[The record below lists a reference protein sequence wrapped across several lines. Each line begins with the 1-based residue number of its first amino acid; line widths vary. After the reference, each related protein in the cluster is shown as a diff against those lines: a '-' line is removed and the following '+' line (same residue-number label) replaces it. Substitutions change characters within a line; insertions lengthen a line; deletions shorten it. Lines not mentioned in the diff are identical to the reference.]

1 MSLNETGQAAM
12 SYFVAE
18 KAPGMD
24 FADKWNPRGELNLVW
39 ADKIEVALRKFGRK
53 VRTQSKQIALEL
65 LDYLIANGAYETREN
80 EYGGEMHSFRQAEYK
95 KAIAKL
101 QENDPLIQEAK
112 NGGDDFWQSKF
123 AELTDV

>member
-1 MSLNETGQAAM
+1 MSLNEIGQAGM

-18 KAPGMD
+18 KAPTMD

-53 VRTQSKQIALEL
+53 VRTQSKQIAIEL

-80 EYGGEMHSFRQAEYK
+80 EYGGEMHSFRQAEYR
-95 KAIAKL
+95 KAIKAL
-101 QENDPLIQEAK
+101 QEKDPLIQASQ
-112 NGGDDFWQSKF
+112 NGGDDYWQNKF
-123 AELTDV
+123 SELTGD